1 MTVCL
6 QESIHQGSQFFNEL
20 SRIRQC
26 AFMAFHAL
34 FSCESELAV
43 QLWTTEFIDQILI
56 KGDRMFLHALSNQ
69 LILDTSSLLVSHLPV
84 LVFTGI
90 ESSVR
95 VAYEPPFFGSCSISF
110 ESHPP
115 YWSLSD
121 ALMNTFMI
129 SWYAICVLEG
139 YMIAI
144 IKTSLQLQDYFY
156 TFDSHSRDS
165 SGWPTGGNEG
175 TAVLMTFVN
184 LSFWQ
189 IIFAHYHNASVSAS
203 LKY

>member
-1 MTVCL
+1 M
-6 QESIHQGSQFFNEL
+6 
-20 SRIRQC
+20 
-26 AFMAFHAL
+26 
-34 FSCESELAV
+34 
-43 QLWTTEFIDQILI
+43 TEFIDQILI
-56 KGDRMFLHALSNQ
+56 KGDHMFLHGLTNQ

-90 ESSVR
+90 ESSIH
-95 VAYEPPFFGSCSISF
+95 VAYEPPFFGSCLISF
-110 ESHPP
+110 ESHLP

-144 IKTSLQLQDYFY
+144 IKTRLQLQDFFY

-175 TAVLMTFVN
+175 TAVLMTFAN

-189 IIFAHYHNASVSAS
+189 IIFAHYHNASMSAS